1 MPTQPLS
8 MSSHQ
13 FDGASHRRI
22 SDMAQNETVHTDQA
36 QNTWLKVQQLRDG
49 GKVLLD
55 GSELD
60 IASVI
65 AVAR

>member
-1 MPTQPLS
+1 MTNQPLS
-8 MSSHQ
+8 MPFHHV
-13 FDGASHRRI
+13 DGASQKKI
-22 SDMAQNETVHTDQA
+22 PDMAQNKTVHTDQA
-36 QNTWLKVQQLRDG
+36 LNTWIKIQQLRDG